1 MNNKIQVIMAT
12 VEELSGVVQGL
23 AQVVKEQ
30 ITQNK
35 LAQGATDKQIQ
46 NLTSAVSELTQSSH
60 SGSTHSTERPQ
71 TLRLPQVNLP
81 SFTGRP
87 NEDLER
93 FLEQLTNLLLSSGVP
108 SHYFVTYLKQ
118 QVQSD
123 SRAYD
128 TIRQAEEEHSNI
140 LHTDDDTQ
148 PSHKHFLDYF
158 NAIKETLLKKRG
170 RPKDDKIRDLL
181 REYYTV
187 VQGPTETV
195 PKFAHRFLEVQH
207 SLEKLVPKIHF
218 TQDNQDIELQH
229 AFLIKLR
236 PAIAKHLASREYDF
250 KSLQA
255 VIDVAERYDAHFPP
269 NSEQNLTMYV
279 DVFKEDRAMLDS
291 KSTARTKCFSCGK
304 VGHRKRDCQSA
315 PPVRSSNNTGTTKK
329 SDICYYYNRFKKP
342 NCLIQAGGISKCKFN
357 KLHECSV
364 CIDAKC
370 ASYKHRQ
377 EAQLNSVS
385 SSIDMPDVQNQITST
400 INAGFEKLVS
410 HLSGLKSNVSDSEN
424 LPLFGMP
431 SVVTSKVDL
440 PNLSNRHI
448 M

>member
-1 MNNKIQVIMAT
+1 MNNTIQVKMVT

-46 NLTSAVSELTQSSH
+46 DLTSAVSELTQSSH

-71 TLRLPQVNLP
+71 TLRLPQVDLP
-81 SFTGRP
+81 SFTGKP

-93 FLEQLTNLLLSSGVP
+93 FLEQLTNLLLSFGVP
-108 SHYFVTYLKQ
+108 SRYFVTYLKQ

-123 SRAYD
+123 SRPYD

-148 PSHKHFLDYF
+148 PSYKHLLDYF

-170 RPKDDKIRDLL
+170 RPKVDKIRDLL

-195 PKFAHRFLEVQH
+195 PKFAHRFLQVQH

-250 KSLQA
+250 KG
-255 VIDVAERYDAHFPP
+255 
-269 NSEQNLTMYV
+269 NL
-279 DVFKEDRAMLDS
+279 RS
-291 KSTARTKCFSCGK
+291 KKC
-304 VGHRKRDCQSA
+304 
-315 PPVRSSNNTGTTKK
+315 
-329 SDICYYYNRFKKP
+329 
-342 NCLIQAGGISKCKFN
+342 
-357 KLHECSV
+357 
-364 CIDAKC
+364 
-370 ASYKHRQ
+370 
-377 EAQLNSVS
+377 
-385 SSIDMPDVQNQITST
+385 
-400 INAGFEKLVS
+400 
-410 HLSGLKSNVSDSEN
+410 
-424 LPLFGMP
+424 
-431 SVVTSKVDL
+431 
-440 PNLSNRHI
+440 
-448 M
+448 